1 MECTFTTITI
11 MAFVVEL
18 LMYLYFQF
26 KVEKPKKFCLSMEF
40 SWMIGEEGRER
51 LKFRFCLQMR
61 QKWSVK
67 ISKKFLNLSIEHQ
80 RKSFREM
87 MDNFLIPVQLALG
100 CTIWPAN
107 RATYLYFTELQ
118 YILLC
123 SASFLEECLQGGHQ
137 WPCIL

>member
-1 MECTFTTITI
+1 
-11 MAFVVEL
+11 
-18 LMYLYFQF
+18 
-26 KVEKPKKFCLSMEF
+26 
-40 SWMIGEEGRER
+40 
-51 LKFRFCLQMR
+51 
-61 QKWSVK
+61 
-67 ISKKFLNLSIEHQ
+67 
-80 RKSFREM
+80 M